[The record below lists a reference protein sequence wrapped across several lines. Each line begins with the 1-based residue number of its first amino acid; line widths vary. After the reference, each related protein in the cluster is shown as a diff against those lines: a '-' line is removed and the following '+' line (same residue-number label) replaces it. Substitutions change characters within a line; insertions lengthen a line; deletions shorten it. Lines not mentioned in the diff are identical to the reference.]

1 VLERYGKSN
10 GWLDGQP
17 AAITRRVGK
26 GRITYI
32 GIWPDDRLMT
42 SVAKWMADVS
52 GVKPALGPIP
62 EGVEV
67 DPRYGAQGVVYIL
80 VNFSKS
86 QQTVTLPAAM
96 QDVLN
101 GGSKSSVTLPRYG
114 VAVLSEASRR

>member
-1 VLERYGKSN
+1 V
-10 GWLDGQP
+10 
-17 AAITRRVGK
+17 
-26 GRITYI
+26 
-32 GIWPDDRLMT
+32 
-42 SVAKWMADVS
+42 
-52 GVKPALGPIP
+52 P

-86 QQTVTLPAAM
+86 QQTVPLPAAM